1 MNSPLSRERLIRLAV
16 LGMMWDW
23 SYTISLPLGA
33 WLFNS
38 GSYVC
43 VFGTSLL
50 LNLLSCLLAATRLW
64 GFKEKINKSH
74 LNFKGL
80 SFFLCLQD

>member
-1 MNSPLSRERLIRLAV
+1 MIRLTV
-16 LGMMWDW
+16 LGMMIDW
-23 SYTISLPLGA
+23 AYTMSLPLGA

-50 LNLLSCLLAATRLW
+50 LNLLSCLLAALRLW
-64 GFKEKINKSH
+64 GFKEKINSTD
-74 LNFKGL
+74 LNVKGL
-80 SFFLCLQD
+80 LYFFCL

>member
-1 MNSPLSRERLIRLAV
+1 MIRLAV
-16 LGMMWDW
+16 VGMIWDW

-43 VFGTSLL
+43 VFGAALL
-50 LNLLSCLLAATRLW
+50 LNLLSCLLALLRLW
-64 GFKEKINKSH
+64 GFKEKINRGD
-74 LNFKGL
+74 LNLKGL
-80 SFFLCLQD
+80 PLFLCLQFNSH

>member
-1 MNSPLSRERLIRLAV
+1 MIRLAV
-16 LGMMWDW
+16 MGMMWDW

-50 LNLLSCLLAATRLW
+50 LTLLSCLLAALRLW
-64 GFKEKINKSH
+64 GFKEKMKKSD

-80 SFFLCLQD
+80 PLFVGPRVNPNSS

>member
-1 MNSPLSRERLIRLAV
+1 MIRIAAIAI
-16 LGMMWDW
+16 MMDW
-23 SYTISLPLGA
+23 AYTLSLPLGA

-50 LNLLSCLLAATRLW
+50 LVLLSCLLAAARLW
-64 GFKEKINKSH
+64 GFKEKINRSD

-80 SFFLCLQD
+80 PIFVRYSD

>member
-1 MNSPLSRERLIRLAV
+1 MIRLAV
-16 LGMMWDW
+16 LNMMWDW
-23 SYTISLPLGA
+23 SYAISQPIGA

-50 LNLLSCLLAATRLW
+50 LHLLACLLAFLGLW
-64 GFKEKINKSH
+64 GFKEKINRSD
-74 LNFKGL
+74 LSIKGL
-80 SFFLCLQD
+80 SLVLGHSLILSKS

>member
-1 MNSPLSRERLIRLAV
+1 MIRLAV

-50 LNLLSCLLAATRLW
+50 LSLLSCLLAGLRLW
-64 GFKEKINKSH
+64 GFREKINKSE
-74 LNFKGL
+74 LNVSGL
-80 SFFLCLQD
+80 SLLAASTTEIKIHNPF

>member
-1 MNSPLSRERLIRLAV
+1 MIRLAV

-23 SYTISLPLGA
+23 SYTISLPFGA

-50 LNLLSCLLAATRLW
+50 LNLLACLLAALRLW
-64 GFKEKINKSH
+64 GFKEKINKSD
-74 LNFKGL
+74 LKVSGL
-80 SFFLCLQD
+80 SPHAALLRL